1 MRSYGWITTLQIDPN
16 GSRERMI
23 VDDRRTPAG
32 SAHRPRAQGS
42 LGRLDR
48 KAAPISQGV
57 HWIAGD
63 RSIFDVDNRTIEEF
77 LDRRGL
83 CAVTRRAWLSHL
95 HSFYV
100 WAINEDLT
108 EVDPTVRIVRPKL
121 RRRLPRPADSSDLR
135 RALSV
140 ANPIMRCWILLAAYQ
155 GLRCCEIAGVRRD
168 DITQDPPILRVIGK
182 GDKERSIPLHP
193 VVFEALQSL
202 LCRVGLRLQE
212 VPRRPL
218 PTGGGEPGDQLFP
231 PQHRDRFHGSPVS
244 ALVRHRALQRHAGP
258 TSGPRGAWALQPG
271 DDRSV
276 HRSRHRRGI

>member
-1 MRSYGWITTLQIDPN
+1 LTIDELLRGARIDQERRGLSE
-16 GSRERMI
+16 GSIAKR
-23 VDDRRTPAG
+23 
-32 SAHRPRAQGS
+32 HQYLRAFIGS
-42 LGRLDR
+42 L
-48 KAAPISQGV
+48 
-57 HWIAGD
+57 GD

-202 LCRVGLRLQE
+202 
-212 VPRRPL
+212 PMP
-218 PTGGGEPGDQLFP
+218 GGGFVF
-231 PQHRDRFHGSPVS
+231 RRFHGGRYQPEAVSREINSFLHSIGIGSTAHQFRHWFATELYKGTRDLRLVQEVLGHSSPVTTALYTGVDIEGASEAVGRIS
-244 ALVRHRALQRHAGP
+244 A
-258 TSGPRGAWALQPG
+258 G
-271 DDRSV
+271 DVSFL
-276 HRSRHRRGI
+276 